1 MMASPALGAATNG
14 AVAEWAGFVTTFAV
28 ASGLGVIAVLV
39 LYTRRRAISDFAPEA
54 IATTSDSR

>member
-14 AVAEWAGFVTTFAV
+14 ALAEWAGFVTTFGV
-28 ASGLGVIAVLV
+28 ASVMGVLAVLV
-39 LYTRRRAISDFAPEA
+39 LYTRRRVVSDFAPEA